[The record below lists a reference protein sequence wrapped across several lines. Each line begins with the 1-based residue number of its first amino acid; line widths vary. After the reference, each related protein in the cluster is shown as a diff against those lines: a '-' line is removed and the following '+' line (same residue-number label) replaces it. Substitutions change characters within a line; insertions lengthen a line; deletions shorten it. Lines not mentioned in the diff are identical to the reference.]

1 MSGECYTF
9 AAANISCRLMNKK
22 IVFVLMAL
30 GGQLLAGATPLKS
43 LETEA
48 LSDSSKVVDLDE
60 VVVVAQPKEQ
70 VRLRLQPV
78 SSNVFGPANGQIPEG
93 IEAQTE
99 QVMRN
104 IGAILE
110 AAGLTYANV
119 VKTTVLLQSIADFAT
134 MNGIYAKYF
143 TADCPARAAF
153 EVSAL
158 PKGALIEVE
167 VIAAKN

>member
-1 MSGECYTF
+1 MKQIISTSNAPQAIGPYSQAVEANGFVFISGQIPI
-9 AAANISCRLMNKK
+9 N
-22 IVFVLMAL
+22 
-30 GGQLLAGATPLKS
+30 
-43 LETEA
+43 
-48 LSDSSKVVDLDE
+48 
-60 VVVVAQPKEQ
+60 
-70 VRLRLQPV
+70 
-78 SSNVFGPANGQIPEG
+78 PANGQIPEG

-104 IGAILE
+104 IGAIME

-119 VKTTVLLQSIADFAT
+119 VKTTVLLQSIADFTT

-167 VIAAKN
+167 VIAARN

>member
-1 MSGECYTF
+1 MKQIISTPNAPQAIGPYSQAVE
-9 AAANISCRLMNKK
+9 ANGF
-22 IVFVLMAL
+22 VFV
-30 GGQLLAGATPLKS
+30 S
-43 LETEA
+43 
-48 LSDSSKVVDLDE
+48 
-60 VVVVAQPKEQ
+60 
-70 VRLRLQPV
+70 
-78 SSNVFGPANGQIPEG
+78 GQIPIVPATGQMPDG

-110 AAGLTYANV
+110 ATGLTYSNV
-119 VKTTVLLQSIADFAT
+119 VKTTVLLKSIADFAT

-153 EVSAL
+153 EVAAL

-167 VIAAKN
+167 VIACK

>member
-1 MSGECYTF
+1 MKQIISTPNAPQAIGPYSQAVE
-9 AAANISCRLMNKK
+9 ANGF
-22 IVFVLMAL
+22 VFV
-30 GGQLLAGATPLKS
+30 S
-43 LETEA
+43 
-48 LSDSSKVVDLDE
+48 
-60 VVVVAQPKEQ
+60 
-70 VRLRLQPV
+70 
-78 SSNVFGPANGQIPEG
+78 GQIPIVPATGQMPEG

-110 AAGLTYANV
+110 ATGLTYSNV
-119 VKTTVLLQSIADFAT
+119 VKTTVLLKSIADFAT

-153 EVSAL
+153 EVAAL

-167 VIAAKN
+167 VIACK

>member
-1 MSGECYTF
+1 MNMKQIISTPNAPQAIGPYSQAVE
-9 AAANISCRLMNKK
+9 ANGF
-22 IVFVLMAL
+22 VFV
-30 GGQLLAGATPLKS
+30 S
-43 LETEA
+43 
-48 LSDSSKVVDLDE
+48 
-60 VVVVAQPKEQ
+60 
-70 VRLRLQPV
+70 
-78 SSNVFGPANGQIPEG
+78 GQIPIVPATGQMPDG

-110 AAGLTYANV
+110 ATGLTYSNV
-119 VKTTVLLQSIADFAT
+119 VKTTVLLKSIADFAT

-153 EVSAL
+153 EVAAL

-167 VIAAKN
+167 VIACK

>member
-1 MSGECYTF
+1 MKQIISTPNAPQAIGPYSQAVE
-9 AAANISCRLMNKK
+9 ANGF
-22 IVFVLMAL
+22 VFV
-30 GGQLLAGATPLKS
+30 S
-43 LETEA
+43 
-48 LSDSSKVVDLDE
+48 
-60 VVVVAQPKEQ
+60 
-70 VRLRLQPV
+70 
-78 SSNVFGPANGQIPEG
+78 GQIPIVPATGQMPEG

-110 AAGLTYANV
+110 ATGLTYSNV
-119 VKTTVLLQSIADFAT
+119 VKTTVLLKSIADFAT

-153 EVSAL
+153 EVAAL

>member
-1 MSGECYTF
+1 MKRIFSTSNAPQAIGPYSQAVE
-9 AAANISCRLMNKK
+9 ANGF
-22 IVFVLMAL
+22 VFVS
-30 GGQLLAGATPLKS
+30 GQIPI
-43 LETEA
+43 
-48 LSDSSKVVDLDE
+48 
-60 VVVVAQPKEQ
+60 
-70 VRLRLQPV
+70 
-78 SSNVFGPANGQIPEG
+78 NPANGQIPEG

-99 QVMRN
+99 QVLRN

-143 TADCPARAAF
+143 TADGPARAAF

>member
-1 MSGECYTF
+1 MKQIISTPNAPQAIGPYSQAVE
-9 AAANISCRLMNKK
+9 ANGF
-22 IVFVLMAL
+22 VFV
-30 GGQLLAGATPLKS
+30 S
-43 LETEA
+43 
-48 LSDSSKVVDLDE
+48 
-60 VVVVAQPKEQ
+60 
-70 VRLRLQPV
+70 
-78 SSNVFGPANGQIPEG
+78 GQIPIVPATGQMPDG

-110 AAGLTYANV
+110 AAGLTYSNV
-119 VKTTVLLQSIADFAT
+119 VKTTVLLKSIADFAT

-143 TADCPARAAF
+143 TTDCPARAAF
-153 EVSAL
+153 EVAAL

>member
-1 MSGECYTF
+1 MKQIISTPNAPQAIGPYSQAVE
-9 AAANISCRLMNKK
+9 ANGF
-22 IVFVLMAL
+22 VFV
-30 GGQLLAGATPLKS
+30 S
-43 LETEA
+43 
-48 LSDSSKVVDLDE
+48 
-60 VVVVAQPKEQ
+60 
-70 VRLRLQPV
+70 
-78 SSNVFGPANGQIPEG
+78 GQIPIVPATGQMPDG

-110 AAGLTYANV
+110 VAGLTYSNV
-119 VKTTVLLQSIADFAT
+119 VKTTVLLKSIADFAT

-143 TADCPARAAF
+143 IADCPARAAF
-153 EVSAL
+153 EVAAL

>member
-1 MSGECYTF
+1 MKQIISTPNAPQAIGPYSQAVE
-9 AAANISCRLMNKK
+9 ANGF
-22 IVFVLMAL
+22 VFVS
-30 GGQLLAGATPLKS
+30 GQIPIVPAT
-43 LETEA
+43 
-48 LSDSSKVVDLDE
+48 
-60 VVVVAQPKEQ
+60 
-70 VRLRLQPV
+70 
-78 SSNVFGPANGQIPEG
+78 GQIPEG

-110 AAGLTYANV
+110 AAGLTYSNV
-119 VKTTVLLQSIADFAT
+119 VKTTVLLKSIADFTT

-143 TADCPARAAF
+143 TTDCPARAAF

>member
-1 MSGECYTF
+1 MKQIISTPNAPQAIGPYSQAVEANGFVFISGQIPI
-9 AAANISCRLMNKK
+9 N
-22 IVFVLMAL
+22 
-30 GGQLLAGATPLKS
+30 
-43 LETEA
+43 
-48 LSDSSKVVDLDE
+48 
-60 VVVVAQPKEQ
+60 
-70 VRLRLQPV
+70 
-78 SSNVFGPANGQIPEG
+78 PANGQIPEG

-143 TADCPARAAF
+143 TTDCPARAAF

>member
-1 MSGECYTF
+1 MKQIISTPNAPQAIGPYSQAVE
-9 AAANISCRLMNKK
+9 ANGF
-22 IVFVLMAL
+22 VFV
-30 GGQLLAGATPLKS
+30 S
-43 LETEA
+43 
-48 LSDSSKVVDLDE
+48 
-60 VVVVAQPKEQ
+60 
-70 VRLRLQPV
+70 
-78 SSNVFGPANGQIPEG
+78 GQIPIVPATGQMPDG

-110 AAGLTYANV
+110 VAGLTYSNV
-119 VKTTVLLQSIADFAT
+119 VKTTVLLKSIAYFAT

-153 EVSAL
+153 EVAAL

>member
-1 MSGECYTF
+1 MKQIISTPNAPQAIGPYSQAVEANGFVFISGQIPI
-9 AAANISCRLMNKK
+9 N
-22 IVFVLMAL
+22 
-30 GGQLLAGATPLKS
+30 
-43 LETEA
+43 
-48 LSDSSKVVDLDE
+48 
-60 VVVVAQPKEQ
+60 
-70 VRLRLQPV
+70 
-78 SSNVFGPANGQIPEG
+78 PANGQIPEG

-119 VKTTVLLQSIADFAT
+119 VKTTVLLQSIADFVT

>member
-1 MSGECYTF
+1 MNMKQIISTPNAPQAIGPYSQAVE
-9 AAANISCRLMNKK
+9 ANGF
-22 IVFVLMAL
+22 VFV
-30 GGQLLAGATPLKS
+30 S
-43 LETEA
+43 
-48 LSDSSKVVDLDE
+48 
-60 VVVVAQPKEQ
+60 
-70 VRLRLQPV
+70 
-78 SSNVFGPANGQIPEG
+78 GQIPIVPATGQMPDG

-110 AAGLTYANV
+110 ATGLTYSNV
-119 VKTTVLLQSIADFAT
+119 VKTTVLLKSIADFAT

-153 EVSAL
+153 EVAAL

>member
-1 MSGECYTF
+1 MKQIISTPNAPQAIGPYSQAVE
-9 AAANISCRLMNKK
+9 ANGF
-22 IVFVLMAL
+22 VFV
-30 GGQLLAGATPLKS
+30 S
-43 LETEA
+43 
-48 LSDSSKVVDLDE
+48 
-60 VVVVAQPKEQ
+60 
-70 VRLRLQPV
+70 
-78 SSNVFGPANGQIPEG
+78 GQIPIVPATGQMPNG

-110 AAGLTYANV
+110 AAGLTYSTV
-119 VKTTVLLQSIADFAT
+119 VKTTVLLKSINDFAT

-153 EVSAL
+153 EVAAL

-167 VIAAKN
+167 VIACKN

>member
-1 MSGECYTF
+1 MNMKQIISTPNAPQAIGPYSQAVE
-9 AAANISCRLMNKK
+9 ANGF
-22 IVFVLMAL
+22 VFV
-30 GGQLLAGATPLKS
+30 S
-43 LETEA
+43 
-48 LSDSSKVVDLDE
+48 
-60 VVVVAQPKEQ
+60 
-70 VRLRLQPV
+70 
-78 SSNVFGPANGQIPEG
+78 GQIPIVPATGQMPDG

-110 AAGLTYANV
+110 VAGLTYSNV
-119 VKTTVLLQSIADFAT
+119 VKTTVLLKSIADFAT

-153 EVSAL
+153 EVAAL
-158 PKGALIEVE
+158 PKEALIEVE

>member
-1 MSGECYTF
+1 MKQIISTPNAPQAIGPYSQAVE
-9 AAANISCRLMNKK
+9 ANGF
-22 IVFVLMAL
+22 VFV
-30 GGQLLAGATPLKS
+30 S
-43 LETEA
+43 
-48 LSDSSKVVDLDE
+48 
-60 VVVVAQPKEQ
+60 
-70 VRLRLQPV
+70 
-78 SSNVFGPANGQIPEG
+78 GQIPIVPATGQMPDG

-110 AAGLTYANV
+110 AAGLTYSNV
-119 VKTTVLLQSIADFAT
+119 VKTTVLLKSIDDFAT

-153 EVSAL
+153 EVAAL

-167 VIAAKN
+167 VIACKN

>member
-1 MSGECYTF
+1 MKQIISTSNAPQAIGPYSQAVEANGFVFISGQIPI
-9 AAANISCRLMNKK
+9 N
-22 IVFVLMAL
+22 
-30 GGQLLAGATPLKS
+30 
-43 LETEA
+43 
-48 LSDSSKVVDLDE
+48 
-60 VVVVAQPKEQ
+60 
-70 VRLRLQPV
+70 
-78 SSNVFGPANGQIPEG
+78 PANGQIPEG

-110 AAGLTYANV
+110 AAGLSYANV
-119 VKTTVLLQSIADFAT
+119 VKTTVLLQNIADFGT

-143 TADCPARAAF
+143 TTDCPARAAF